1 MKCSVGQK
9 WVKDIY
15 LENIRTSFLL
25 LHERNI
31 FSENCGQWISVKIDL
46 KYSLKENLGTIQR
59 YIQNPV
65 KHGRWK
71 ISRI

>member
-25 LHERNI
+25 LNERNI

-65 KHGRWK
+65 KHGR
-71 ISRI
+71 

>member
-65 KHGRWK
+65 KHGR
-71 ISRI
+71 